1 MVIKTR
7 LIGSRIPVNL
17 YTALEDYAGDSK
29 TVGEVF
35 RIALEFFIKHMPTT
49 STKSAVI
56 RSNTGNTVITDR
68 VQ

>member
-1 MVIKTR
+1 
-7 LIGSRIPVNL
+7 VNL